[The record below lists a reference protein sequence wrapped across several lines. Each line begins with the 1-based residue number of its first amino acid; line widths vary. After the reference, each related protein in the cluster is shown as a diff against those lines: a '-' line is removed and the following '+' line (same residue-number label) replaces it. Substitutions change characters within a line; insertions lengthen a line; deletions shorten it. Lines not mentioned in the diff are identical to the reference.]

1 MRTFVTASAL
11 ALLAACSGGTRPG
24 PAAEAGFQ
32 AAAPVMREDGID
44 RDTAKV
50 RAATAAFRDLD
61 AAVAAGYA
69 RSVRDCIEHPPHGAM
84 GFHHANSALM
94 DARTDLERP
103 EMLVYSRAATGE
115 YVLNGVEYIV
125 PYTALSRD
133 ATPPRVMGQALKRS
147 DQLQL
152 WYLHVWI
159 YRENPNGLFAD
170 WNPRVEC

>member
-1 MRTFVTASAL
+1 MRARMTALCL
-11 ALLAACSGGTRPG
+11 ALLAACGGSEAARPASG
-24 PAAEAGFQ
+24 AGFH
-32 AAAPVMREDGID
+32 AAAPETRVDDID
-44 RDTAKV
+44 RDTARI
-50 RAATAAFRDLD
+50 RAATAAFRSLD

-69 RSVRDCIEHPPHGAM
+69 RSVRSCIAHPPHGAM
-84 GFHHANSALM
+84 GFHHGNAGLM
-94 DARTDLERP
+94 DDRIELERP
-103 EMLVYSRAATGE
+103 EILVYSRASTGE

-125 PYTALSRD
+125 PYTSLSRD